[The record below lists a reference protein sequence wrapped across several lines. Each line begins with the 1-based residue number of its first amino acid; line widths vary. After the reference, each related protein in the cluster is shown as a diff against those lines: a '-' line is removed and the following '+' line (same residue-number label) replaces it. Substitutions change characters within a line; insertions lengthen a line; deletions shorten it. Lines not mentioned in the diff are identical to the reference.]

1 MTILFINGG
10 SVEILH
16 GDTKKDAFCEGIF
29 FLLCGV
35 KISRSMRIS

>member
-16 GDTKKDAFCEGIF
+16 GDTKKDAFTKGIF
-29 FLLCGV
+29 FYCVVLKLV
-35 KISRSMRIS
+35 VQ